1 MKKVKNTG
9 ISFFQRDGVT
19 VGNVSVTKN
28 NDQKPKLSEYCPIAP
43 LYVSSAASVRY
54 LAHTWTWWE

>member
-19 VGNVSVTKN
+19 AGNVSVTKN
-28 NDQKPKLSEYCPIAP
+28 DDQKPKLSLLEFIIE
-43 LYVSSAASVRY
+43 AAILLIKKTFNR
-54 LAHTWTWWE
+54 AK